1 MAALPEWDGEPDVP
15 ELNTIKI
22 NPQTIHFT
30 QSPIKP
36 KMTYKEATLC
46 TLCVLVTAPCSIP
59 LLCVEHC
66 IQCEKARNG
75 IVPHYPEPIR
85 SCYKNGNNNFTCCCP
100 PVTPINEKP
109 VWLPA
114 FLRYEIQIPF
124 TQPVQNIMPRH
135 GSHHSQQGSQQGDPK
150 EEIRIEMPTV
160 QHVPTIAR
168 VPRTPTKRM
177 NSDIYRNL

>member
-1 MAALPEWDGEPDVP
+1 
-15 ELNTIKI
+15 
-22 NPQTIHFT
+22 
-30 QSPIKP
+30 
-36 KMTYKEATLC
+36 MTYKEATLC
-46 TLCVLVTAPCSIP
+46 TLCVLATAPCSIP

-135 GSHHSQQGSQQGDPK
+135 GLHHSQQGSQQGDPK

-160 QHVPTIAR
+160 QNVPSVAR
-168 VPRTPTKRM
+168 VPKTPTKRM

>member
-1 MAALPEWDGEPDVP
+1 MGWRTRCSRTKRNKNQPANNPFYTVP
-15 ELNTIKI
+15 T
-22 NPQTIHFT
+22 NPT
-30 QSPIKP
+30 
-36 KMTYKEATLC
+36 MTYKEATLC
-46 TLCVLVTAPCSIP
+46 TLCVLATAPCSIP

-124 TQPVQNIMPRH
+124 TQAAHPVQNVM
-135 GSHHSQQGSQQGDPK
+135 GQQGYPK
-150 EEIRIEMPTV
+150 EDIRIEMPTV
-160 QHVPTIAR
+160 QNFLTVPTVAR
-168 VPRTPTKRM
+168 VPKTPTKRM

>member
-1 MAALPEWDGEPDVP
+1 MGWRTRCSRTKHNKNQPA
-15 ELNTIKI
+15 N
-22 NPQTIHFT
+22 NPFYTV
-30 QSPIKP
+30 PIKP
-36 KMTYKEATLC
+36 TMTYKEATLC

-160 QHVPTIAR
+160 PSVPS